1 MMTTF
6 PDPVSI
12 LLPIPLLQVVISN
25 VSVLA
30 ELLQSINNARVVTER
45 EQKKRGLKVKSNKRM
60 HFGGHWKG
68 RGEEEEKCWPTEI
81 TNHTLQNTS
90 FLSGGSGA

>member
-12 LLPIPLLQVVISN
+12 LLPIPLVQVVISN

-30 ELLQSINNARVVTER
+30 ELLQSINNARVVTEI

-68 RGEEEEKCWPTEI
+68 RG
-81 TNHTLQNTS
+81 
-90 FLSGGSGA
+90 GGELLAY

>member
-1 MMTTF
+1 MTTL

-30 ELLQSINNARVVTER
+30 ELLQSINNARVVTESR
-45 EQKKRGLKVKSNKRM
+45 RKE
-60 HFGGHWKG
+60 
-68 RGEEEEKCWPTEI
+68 
-81 TNHTLQNTS
+81 
-90 FLSGGSGA
+90 A